1 MKTYMAVVERDGKW
15 WMVSI
20 PEIDGLTQAR
30 TLAESQKM
38 ASSLIAITLDIPVD
52 AFNVTLDVRHVGKVF
67 DVSSKVATIK
77 AMREQAAEKERQAG
91 VNAAALA
98 KQLAAEGLTVRD
110 IGSVFDV
117 SFQRAH
123 QMVNA

>member
-1 MKTYMAVVERDGKW
+1 MKTYTAVVERDGKW

-30 TLAESQKM
+30 TLTDARKM

-52 AFNVTLDVRHVGKVF
+52 AFNVTLDVRHVGRVF

-91 VNAAALA
+91 ANAAALA